1 MNPNDVAPA
10 LVGIVFFISA
20 AAVFVLRGP
29 LGKALAR
36 RIEGTSGQ
44 TLPDV
49 EQLQGRVAE
58 LEQQV
63 DRLHELEERL
73 DFAERLLAQQRE
85 APRLPVPGDRG

>member
-1 MNPNDVAPA
+1 MNSGDIAPV
-10 LVGIVFFISA
+10 LVTTVLTLAVTIVLI
-20 AAVFVLRGP
+20 LRGP
-29 LGKALAR
+29 VGRALSR

-44 TLPDV
+44 TLPEV

-73 DFAERLLAQQRE
+73 DFAERLLAQARE
-85 APRLPVPGDRG
+85 PERLT